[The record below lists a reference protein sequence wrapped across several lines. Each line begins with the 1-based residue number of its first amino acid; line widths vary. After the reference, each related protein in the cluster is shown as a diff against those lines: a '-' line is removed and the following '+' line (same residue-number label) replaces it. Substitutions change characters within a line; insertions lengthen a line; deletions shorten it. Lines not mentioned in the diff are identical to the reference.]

1 MKKNIVIVVLCLCVV
16 LVLGFMFYSFNEK
29 DKKVTELKGENTTL
43 KNQVSNL
50 NAGSGVLGKFVGKYE
65 YVKKVTDTIEGNAV
79 EATIYFQ
86 LEIKNDGTGT
96 SKHGAFGDGI
106 TEGYSEAGDVSINS
120 NKIYV
125 MNDDCVN
132 DAYETNG
139 VGNCHLYYTYSY
151 NGDKISADYGDTKVE
166 LKKVSEFTKLFE

>member
-29 DKKVTELKGENTTL
+29 DKKATELKGENTAL

-50 NAGSGVLGKFVGKYE
+50 NTVSGVLGKLAGKYE
-65 YVKKVTDTIEGNAV
+65 YIAADGSTNVTCTAY
-79 EATIYFQ
+79 AQ
-86 LEIKNDGTGT
+86 LEIKSDGTGVSYNGVT
-96 SKHGAFGDGI
+96 CGDGDV
-106 TEGYSEAGDVSINS
+106 AKGDVSINS

-132 DAYETNG
+132 NAYETNG

-151 NGDKISADYGDTKVE
+151 NGGKIFDTRNNTKME